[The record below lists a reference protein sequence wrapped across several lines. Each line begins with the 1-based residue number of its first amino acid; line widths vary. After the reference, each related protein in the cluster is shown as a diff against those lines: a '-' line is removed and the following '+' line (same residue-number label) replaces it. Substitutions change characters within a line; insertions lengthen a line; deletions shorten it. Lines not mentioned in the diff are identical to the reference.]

1 MGYPVPERGP
11 EPGLLT
17 RALPIQDRKDQEM
30 IRNLKV
36 LGLAL
41 GVVFALGAV
50 MASGAS
56 ATDTLTVP
64 QNADITAEA
73 TNEQILNITSGATVK
88 CQKATFSSSNIA
100 NGASKATVSVKY
112 FGNVKEPTGAT
123 CDSVFGQVTVD
134 MNGCTYDI
142 TGNTTKE
149 DEGKKDA
156 VVWVSCP
163 GTEKIKITAPGGCTI
178 SIGSQTPTEGGV
190 VYTTETETSGKK
202 DIKIHST
209 VTGITYDASFAC
221 LFVGIPSHGQ
231 DADYTGTVT
240 AKAYKAGSA
249 HNAADQIDL
258 TDSET

>member
-1 MGYPVPERGP
+1 
-11 EPGLLT
+11 
-17 RALPIQDRKDQEM
+17 M

-41 GVVFALGAV
+41 GVVFAFGAV

-56 ATDTLTVP
+56 ATDTLTFGEAKGDV
-64 QNADITAEA
+64 TAEA

-88 CQKATFSSSNIA
+88 CQKATFSSSNVTS
-100 NGASKATVSVKY
+100 GAKQATVFVKY
-112 FGNVKEPTGAT
+112 FGSKANPTGPT
-123 CDSVFGQVTVD
+123 CDSVFGAVTVD
-134 MNGCTYDI
+134 MNECSYDL
-142 TGNTTKE
+142 TGETTKE
-149 DEGKKDA
+149 DSPPAGKDA

-163 GTEKIKITAPGGCTI
+163 VGKVIKITAPGGCTI
-178 SIGSQTPTEGGV
+178 SIGSQTPTVGGV
-190 VYTTETETSGKK
+190 VYTTETEANGKK
-202 DIKIHST
+202 DVKIHST

-240 AKAYKAGSA
+240 ATGYKAGSE
-249 HNAADQIDL
+249 HKAADQIDL